1 MNLYIVKNI
10 WKLKKHSMWK
20 KAFNVFMKNN
30 TSTTNIDWFRWKDE
44 NYYPKVFLEKCF
56 VFEWKIPKNKI
67 KCINLY
73 QKKGSK
79 LIISHL
85 KC

>member
-1 MNLYIVKNI
+1 
-10 WKLKKHSMWK
+10 
-20 KAFNVFMKNN
+20 MKNN
-30 TSTTNIDWFRWKDE
+30 TSTTNIDWFRRKDE

-73 QKKGSK
+73 QKKEANWLSVIWNAKNRKELLFFK
-79 LIISHL
+79 L
-85 KC
+85 